1 MRTTTVQALVI
12 LGFASIPLPG
22 QGAISCPAGVLAQP
36 KGNAMYLF
44 FPTTSDATFP
54 NYNGNL
60 NAGSST
66 SPLSAFDVADLA
78 SGIGTTT
85 QLRDRIHEIVT
96 DDYCEFNVNV
106 NKSTAVPAPPETRW
120 QVVGIGSDSANG
132 GNLFGLAQAVDTNDA
147 DGQDFGRVWADSFG
161 DSFGGAGGALNGA
174 NSTLERWATAIG
186 ETTAHEAA
194 HNYGAA
200 HGNSAPRT
208 GSAED
213 EQNNHIL
220 ATGSTGLTGEIRASR
235 DRHFSDTEYEILGHN
250 VGLNI
255 KTLHNWDFVNPNDTS
270 ANAMRIKLL
279 STANS
284 LTVGWSYNGSRSPW
298 QNPTVTN
305 TGTTES
311 FQGTTFNVFNL
322 DFTSAKSWD
331 GPTAGVVDAGAEFH
345 TGASFTGGTSVI
357 VSRVQLLNAGTAL
370 PLAPRLPG
378 YDAGT
383 ADLGTGDFAVTFFN
397 TDPSAGDLEI
407 RNLQLR
413 FLPRM
418 LDINSMVSD
427 GRLVDVSGVPFEDIS
442 SRDAPTLNLGR
453 PREESRQEYRVTKDR
468 AELFLGKLT
477 DKRNVDIRYTE
488 KDCPPGSTGSG
499 ESSQPNPP
507 NVRNTA
513 PGDTN
518 TGEESYCLKGNAL
531 SLFPSTYTYITATVV
546 EPNVKHFDKA
556 QGQFVTGP
564 LETKLFYQVGG
575 IVPDFDEN
583 GIDDLIDIRTGKA
596 KDKNENG
603 VIDDVEPTS
612 PPGLDWLWLILLL
625 ILILLSVLFL
635 VWRRKP

>member
-1 MRTTTVQALVI
+1 
-12 LGFASIPLPG
+12 
-22 QGAISCPAGVLAQP
+22 
-36 KGNAMYLF
+36 MYLF

-106 NKSTAVPAPPETRW
+106 NKSTAVPAPSETRW

-147 DGQDFGRVWADSFG
+147 DD
-161 DSFGGAGGALNGA
+161 
-174 NSTLERWATAIG
+174 
-186 ETTAHEAA
+186 
-194 HNYGAA
+194 
-200 HGNSAPRT
+200 
-208 GSAED
+208 
-213 EQNNHIL
+213 HIL

-279 STANS
+279 STASS

-298 QNPTVTN
+298 QNPTVTS

-311 FQGTTFNVFNL
+311 FQGTTFNIFNL

-383 ADLGTGDFAVTFFN
+383 ADLGTGDFAVNFFN

-442 SRDAPTLNLGR
+442 SRDARTLNL
-453 PREESRQEYRVTKDR
+453 KDR

-477 DKRNVDIRYTE
+477 DKRSVDIRYTE

-499 ESSQPNPP
+499 ESPQPNSP

-596 KDKNENG
+596 KDKDENG

-612 PPGLDWLWLILLL
+612 PPGFDWLWLILLL